1 MKTRKGW
8 TKWTKEEISEVYRLI
23 NCGFHI
29 DEIAESM
36 ANRTES
42 SVSNRI
48 YTDKRLFDLYQ
59 SCRPKRSYRRGVRIK
74 EAPMEPI
81 HTEPENAENTTKTL
95 TLSVCDISS
104 TIAAMCSFSTM
115 VIVLL
120 AVFAG

>member
-1 MKTRKGW
+1 
-8 TKWTKEEISEVYRLI
+8 
-23 NCGFHI
+23 
-29 DEIAESM
+29 
-36 ANRTES
+36 
-42 SVSNRI
+42 
-48 YTDKRLFDLYQ
+48 
-59 SCRPKRSYRRGVRIK
+59 
-74 EAPMEPI
+74 MEPI